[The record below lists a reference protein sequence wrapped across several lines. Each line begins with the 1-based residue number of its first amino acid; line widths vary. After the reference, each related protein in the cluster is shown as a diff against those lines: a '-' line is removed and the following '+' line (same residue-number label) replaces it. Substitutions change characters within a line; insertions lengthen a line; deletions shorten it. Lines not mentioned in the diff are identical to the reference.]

1 MMLVA
6 LLLAGCTGSPGGA
19 TPAASDPVTETPP
32 RTEQPAETPPRT
44 ERDPSEPVTETQTPT
59 ATPTDHAAC
68 GSPTQP
74 TVTLR
79 DRTGT
84 VLGTVSVTIAD
95 TAQERFTGLSETASL
110 GPNEGMLFVY
120 EFEGQR
126 TFVMRNMS
134 YPLDIIFVAPNG
146 TITTIHHA
154 ETEPNTPN
162 SELTGYSGSAQYVLE
177 VNRGYTNETGVDEG
191 DIVEVPATVD

>member
-1 MMLVA
+1 MLVA

-19 TPAASDPVTETPP
+19 TPAASDPAT
-32 RTEQPAETPPRT
+32 ETPPRT

-59 ATPTDHAAC
+59 ATPTDPDHAAC
-68 GSPTQP
+68 GSRPQP

-79 DRTGT
+79 DRTET
-84 VLGTVSVTIAD
+84 VLGAVSVTIAD

-191 DIVEVPATVD
+191 DIVEVPETVD